1 MVNLLL
7 VNETRLICNVLAAAL
22 EDEPDIKVVGCATS
36 AAEAIQK
43 IIHEAVDIILT
54 STRLPDQGALT
65 LTQTISEMAPE
76 TKVLV
81 LGLTEKKERVL
92 SYVEAGAIGYVL
104 KDASLDDL
112 ISSIRAAQDG
122 KALISPRI
130 AAALM
135 ERVSDYAQTFASLEN
150 SVNEK
155 ANLTPRELEV
165 LALLG
170 ENLTNQEI
178 AERLVIEIGTVK
190 NHVHNI
196 LDKLNVSSRDEA
208 AAYLAIIKE

>member
-1 MVNLLL
+1 MVNILL

-22 EDEPDIKVVGCATS
+22 EDEPGIKVVGSATS
-36 AAEAIQK
+36 VAEAIN
-43 IIHEAVDIILT
+43 IIDNEAVDIVLT
-54 STRLPDQGALT
+54 STRLPDQGALA
-65 LTQTISEMAPE
+65 LTQAISETAPQ

-104 KDASLDDL
+104 KDASVEDL
-112 ISSIRAAQDG
+112 ISSIRAAQAG
-122 KALISPRI
+122 KAIVSPRI

-135 ERVSDYAQTFASLEN
+135 ERISDYAQTFANLEN
-150 SVNEK
+150 NVNEN
-155 ANLTPRELEV
+155 ANLTPREMEV
-165 LALLG
+165 LELLG
-170 ENLTNQEI
+170 KNLTNQQI

-196 LDKLNVSSRDEA
+196 LDKLNVSNRDEA

>member
-1 MVNLLL
+1 MANILL

-22 EDEPDIKVVGCATS
+22 EDEPDIQVVGCATS
-36 AAEAIQK
+36 VTEAITKVNQ
-43 IIHEAVDIILT
+43 HAVDIVLV
-54 STRLPDQGALT
+54 STRLPEHGALT
-65 LTQTISEMAPE
+65 LTQSIAEHAPE

-92 SYVEAGAIGYVL
+92 NYVEAGAIGYVL
-104 KDASLDDL
+104 KDASMDELVA
-112 ISSIRAAQDG
+112 SIRAAQAG
-122 KALISPRI
+122 KALISPHI

-135 ERVSDYAQTFASLEN
+135 ERVTNYAQTFASLEN
-150 SVNEK
+150 SVNEN

-165 LALLG
+165 LELLG

-178 AERLVIEIGTVK
+178 ADRLVIEIGTVK
-190 NHVHNI
+190 NHVHSI
-196 LDKLNVSSRDEA
+196 LEKLAVSSRTEA